1 MYQPL
6 FGARS
11 AESFAG
17 EFARVVAPE
26 LARLDGERR
35 RYLKAAALIWA
46 VAGTISLAL
55 VALLWWRGA
64 DWVLLVFLG
73 GVPLALGWQAAAY
86 PARFHRDAV
95 RAIVMPPV
103 CKFVGDLEYARAPLR
118 GIDPAPLEAVGLLPG
133 HNRVAQ
139 EDELRGRY
147 RNTTFRMVEM
157 TLQTVRRSGKRR
169 KTSTVFHGLVMALE
183 LPGPAS
189 GRVLIGREPG
199 LLGKPFA
206 NQHAA
211 LRGLALVEF
220 DDRAFEDAFRVYS
233 DAPHEAHRL
242 LNPLMRAALL
252 ALVADRQRAGLKA
265 AFVDGHFYCAFAIG
279 SLVEPGSL
287 LRPSTTL
294 ADDVQRLLREVT
306 LPHRVL
312 DHLHGS
318 RAAAP

>member
-11 AESFAG
+11 AEAFAG
-17 EFARVVAPE
+17 EFARAIAPE
-26 LARLDGERR
+26 LARLDRERR
-35 RYLKAAALIWA
+35 RYLKAAAIIWA
-46 VAGTISLAL
+46 VAAAVALAL
-55 VALLWWRGA
+55 VAVAWWRNA
-64 DWVLLVFLG
+64 DWLLLIFLG
-73 GVPLALGWQAAAY
+73 GVPLALGWQAATY
-86 PARFHRDAV
+86 PARFYRDAV

-103 CKFVGDLEYARAPLR
+103 CKFVGGLEYARAPLL
-118 GIDPAPLEAVGLLPG
+118 GIDPAPLEAIGLLPG

-139 EDELRGRY
+139 EDELRGSY
-147 RNTTFRMVEM
+147 RNTAFRMVEM
-157 TLQTVRRSGKRR
+157 TLETVRRSGKRR
-169 KTSTVFHGLVMALE
+169 RTTTEFQGLVLSLD

-189 GRVLIGREPG
+189 GRVLIGRETG
-199 LLGKPFA
+199 MLGRPFA

-211 LRGLALVEF
+211 LRGLTLVEF
-220 DDRAFEDAFRVYS
+220 DDRSFEKEFRVYS

-242 LNPLMRAALL
+242 LNPLMRACLV
-252 ALVADRQRAGLKA
+252 ALVADRQRAGFKA
-265 AFVDGHFYCAFAIG
+265 AFVDGHFHCAFAIG

-287 LRPSTTL
+287 LRPSGTL

>member
-1 MYQPL
+1 MQPPL

-11 AESFAG
+11 GESFAA
-17 EFARVVAPE
+17 EFARVIAPE
-26 LARLDGERR
+26 LARLDSERK
-35 RYLKAAALIWA
+35 RYLKAAAIIWTI
-46 VAGTISLAL
+46 AGTISAIL
-55 VALLWWRGA
+55 VAVLWWRSA
-64 DWVLLVFLG
+64 DWVLLIVLG
-73 GVPLALGWQAAAY
+73 GVPLALGWQAATF
-86 PARFHRDAV
+86 PVRFYRDAV
-95 RAIVMPPV
+95 RAIVMAPV
-103 CKFVGDLEYARAPLR
+103 CRFIGNLEYVREPLS

-139 EDELRGRY
+139 EDELRGSY

-157 TLQTVRRSGKRR
+157 TLETVRRSGRR
-169 KTSTVFHGLVMALE
+169 RRTTTVFHGLVMALE

-287 LRPSTTL
+287 LRPSSTL
-294 ADDVQRLLREVT
+294 TDDVQRLLREVT